1 MNPFKTAYSN
11 LLEKWRS
18 RNVVSNVTEPSSYKT
33 FSINSD
39 TFLGLFGATRRKPT
53 SEVTYFT
60 CLKMLSETLAKMPV
74 KYYQKTEEGI
84 IEPEDTDVS
93 RLLKTRP
100 NPFMTPTVFWN
111 TVEMNRNHFG
121 NAYVYVRRKFD
132 RKKFGGELKTLDLWV
147 MQSNCVQIIV
157 DDAGIFAGAGRLWY
171 VYTDPTSGKR
181 YIFNT
186 DEVLH
191 FKTSDRKSVV

>member
-18 RNVVSNVTEPSSYKT
+18 RNTVSNATEPSSYKT

-74 KYYQKTEEGI
+74 KYYQKTEEASLNRR
-84 IEPEDTDVS
+84 TRMSHACS
-93 RLLKTRP
+93 RR
-100 NPFMTPTVFWN
+100 
-111 TVEMNRNHFG
+111 
-121 NAYVYVRRKFD
+121 D
-132 RKKFGGELKTLDLWV
+132 RIR
-147 MQSNCVQIIV
+147 S
-157 DDAGIFAGAGRLWY
+157 
-171 VYTDPTSGKR
+171 
-181 YIFNT
+181 
-186 DEVLH
+186 
-191 FKTSDRKSVV
+191 